1 MTIPLIPSILNYES
15 RTVESGALVIAIAS
29 AIGALLGIFRN
40 GILASKFGASVELD
54 AYFAAFRIPDLLYSI
69 LVFGA
74 ITAGFMPVFN
84 KWLSEGKERGWE
96 LASAVMNVLAV
107 ILGVFAVLVA
117 IFARELVAIF
127 APGFRGDD
135 AELVASLLRIMMIQP
150 IFLAA
155 SSVAAASMQS
165 FRRFFVSALAP
176 VFYNLGII
184 AGALWLVEVWG
195 MPGLAYGVV
204 LGAALHLAVQ
214 MPALFSLGFKWSP
227 GIFRAW
233 SGIRD
238 IFALMIPRMAN
249 LGVMQLNLFAITA
262 IASILPAGTL
272 TIYNFSAD
280 LAGFPQIVFG
290 LSFATAVFPSLTRLW
305 AEKRVDEYRATVA
318 RTLSEMWFWVV
329 AVSLVALA
337 LREPLVRLTLVF
349 GAFGEVE
356 YIRAVNTLTIFLLA
370 LAGQAGVVLLIR
382 AFFAMGNTTTPLI
395 AALLGSI
402 VTIAVSFWF
411 GRVFGAAG
419 LALGPALAGFL
430 QSAILLIALR
440 RAVGG
445 LDEGRIFEALRNGLV
460 LGFAA
465 GGVGWLAFLLLEH
478 YIPGQEFSV
487 VLVKFLIAAA
497 AALATFMVGFFVI
510 RVAKVSQ
517 ARL

>member
-1 MTIPLIPSILNYES
+1 
-15 RTVESGALVIAIAS
+15 
-29 AIGALLGIFRN
+29 
-40 GILASKFGASVELD
+40 
-54 AYFAAFRIPDLLYSI
+54 
-69 LVFGA
+69 
-74 ITAGFMPVFN
+74 
-84 KWLSEGKERGWE
+84 
-96 LASAVMNVLAV
+96 
-107 ILGVFAVLVA
+107 
-117 IFARELVAIF
+117 
-127 APGFRGDD
+127 
-135 AELVASLLRIMMIQP
+135 
-150 IFLAA
+150 
-155 SSVAAASMQS
+155 
-165 FRRFFVSALAP
+165 
-176 VFYNLGII
+176 
-184 AGALWLVEVWG
+184 

-214 MPALFSLGFKWSP
+214 APALFSLGFKWSP

-233 SGIRD
+233 SGLRE

-305 AEKRVDEYRATVA
+305 AEKRVDEYRETVA

-329 AVSLVALA
+329 AASLVALA

-370 LAGQAGVVLLIR
+370 LVGQAGVVLLIR

-430 QSAILLIALR
+430 QSAILLIALHR
-440 RAVGG
+440 VVGG
-445 LDEGRIFEALRNGLV
+445 LDEGRIFEALRNGLI

-465 GGVGWLAFLLLEH
+465 GGTGWLTFLLLEH
-478 YIPGQEFSV
+478 YIPGQEFSA
-487 VLVKFLIAAA
+487 VLVKFLIATS
-497 AALATFMVGFFVI
+497 AALATFMAGFFVI
-510 RVAKVSQ
+510 RVAKISQ
-517 ARL
+517 P